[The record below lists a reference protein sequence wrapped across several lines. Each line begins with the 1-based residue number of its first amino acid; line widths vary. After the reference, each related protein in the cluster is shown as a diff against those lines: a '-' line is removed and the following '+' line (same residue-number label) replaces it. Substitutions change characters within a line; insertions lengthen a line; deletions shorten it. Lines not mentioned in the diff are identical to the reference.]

1 MKLPADL
8 DGGPSPDP
16 NSETTAFKGLPFL
29 GENLCNILEPEE
41 STLPFPEMNGGNHSG
56 VV

>member
-8 DGGPSPDP
+8 DWGPSPDP